1 MDNVDFYKINENKG
15 GCNMEY
21 FEKKITYLRG
31 LCDGSGY
38 PPDSK
43 EGKIFHGILDVLD
56 DIAFMLESYMEDD
69 DDFDEM
75 LYDDSEEPSYLY
87 SFICPNC
94 GNEIEVDEQTMENEQ
109 EIVCPECSNTIPVG
123 TADVDELKF

>member
-38 PPDSK
+38 PQDSK

-56 DIAFMLESYMEDD
+56 DIAILMKCCM
-69 DDFDEM
+69 M
-75 LYDDSEEPSYLY
+75 TAKNQV
-87 SFICPNC
+87 ICILLFVRTVVMKLKWMNKQWKM
-94 GNEIEVDEQTMENEQ
+94 NKKLFVQN
-109 EIVCPECSNTIPVG
+109 VAIPYPLG
-123 TADVDELKF
+123 QQM

>member
-1 MDNVDFYKINENKG
+1 
-15 GCNMEY
+15 MEY

-43 EGKIFHGILDVLD
+43 EGKIFHGILDLLD
-56 DIAFMLESYMEDD
+56 DMAFMLESYMEDE
-69 DDFDEM
+69 DDFDDM
-75 LYDDSEEPSYLY
+75 MYDEEEEPNYLY

-94 GNEIEVDEQTMENEQ
+94 GEEIEVEEEIMENEE
-109 EIVCPECSNTIPVG
+109 EIVCTKCGNVIPVG
-123 TADVDELKF
+123 TADMDDLSF